1 MKIMSR
7 TSIKVGDNSA
17 NVLRELA
24 STIKKMKKSNKLDIL
39 VIEMNNA
46 ALELQNL
53 LKSYPNTQKNAKDG
67 DAKLEIPIIELI
79 QVVTVVSLLSEIVA
93 RVEDIVKCVEELS
106 DLAKFK
112 PEMSK
117 CDKTKQ
123 HSTDNK
129 ISPDQ
134 QNDEETVIKTLQ
146 MV

>member
-7 TSIKVGDNSA
+7 TSMKVGDNSA

-24 STIKKMKKSNKLDIL
+24 STIKNMTKSNKLDIL

-53 LKSYPNTQKNAKDG
+53 LKSYPNTQKNAKEG

-79 QVVTVVSLLSEIVA
+79 QVVTVVSLLTEIVA

-117 CDKTKQ
+117 CDKTKH

-134 QNDEETVIKTLQ
+134 QNDEETIIKTLQ

>member
-1 MKIMSR
+1 M
-7 TSIKVGDNSA
+7 KVGDNTA

-24 STIKKMKKSNKLDIL
+24 MTIKNMTKSNKLDIL

-53 LKSYPNTQKNAKDG
+53 LKSYPNTQKNAKEGG

-79 QVVTVVSLLSEIVA
+79 QVVTVVSLLTEIVA

-134 QNDEETVIKTLQ
+134 QNDEETIIKTLQ

>member
-1 MKIMSR
+1 M
-7 TSIKVGDNSA
+7 KVGDNTA

-24 STIKKMKKSNKLDIL
+24 MTIKNMTKSNKLDIL

-53 LKSYPNTQKNAKDG
+53 LKSYPNTQKNAKEGG

-79 QVVTVVSLLSEIVA
+79 QVVTVVSLLTEIVA

-117 CDKTKQ
+117 CDKTKH

-134 QNDEETVIKTLQ
+134 QNDEETIIKTLQ